1 MVWSKPL
8 VVYSNLPQFCANLP
22 LALAVCMALSGM
34 VKKKRKKKE
43 EERFADLGSKMKK
56 KIGREMKK

>member
-34 VKKKRKKKE
+34 VKKKRKKRKK
-43 EERFADLGSKMKK
+43 RFANLGSKMKK

>member
-34 VKKKRKKKE
+34 VKKKRKKKKK
-43 EERFADLGSKMKK
+43 RDLQTWAAK
-56 KIGREMKK
+56 